1 MREPCCVLVR
11 CLKKRPHRPMVGMRR
26 RIRCFAS
33 ALNWRRVPLRVAIFF
48 CKENSLSLNTARRSA
63 VSTKKT
69 FLGPWP
75 MLLRWVSCRVMMMNS
90 NLIQKNAH
98 AVASASARKDPN
110 AGCFHAGCS
119 EWEFDF
125 GFRSGRLLETKI
137 KQQLPSGCSSFSRSS
152 NSKNQ
157 PGAALE
163 RAPKITTP
171 IDRADDT
178 RDTGSTIGSEEETG
192 ALKSI
197 RGVRDKYERTDEKH
211 AADTKHHASSARPR
225 R

>member
-1 MREPCCVLVR
+1 M
-11 CLKKRPHRPMVGMRR
+11 
-26 RIRCFAS
+26 RIREAPPVRLVPWGLSRRNNTPTSSFVFFLLLRPPANAPS
-33 ALNWRRVPLRVAIFF
+33 PRRVSAFAKKIFRTKDNKTTRRHLQEQGTKLFLRLVARVAPLDFMPGDDDEF
-48 CKENSLSLNTARRSA
+48 KFN
-63 VSTKKT
+63 TKKT
-69 FLGPWP
+69 
-75 MLLRWVSCRVMMMNS
+75 
-90 NLIQKNAH
+90 AH

-178 RDTGSTIGSEEETG
+178 RDTGSTIGSDEETG
-192 ALKSI
+192 GAQ
-197 RGVRDKYERTDEKH
+197 KH
-211 AADTKHHASSARPR
+211 EGSAR
-225 R
+225 

>member
-1 MREPCCVLVR
+1 M
-11 CLKKRPHRPMVGMRR
+11 
-26 RIRCFAS
+26 
-33 ALNWRRVPLRVAIFF
+33 
-48 CKENSLSLNTARRSA
+48 
-63 VSTKKT
+63 
-69 FLGPWP
+69 
-75 MLLRWVSCRVMMMNS
+75 
-90 NLIQKNAH
+90 
-98 AVASASARKDPN
+98 ASASARKDQN

-125 GFRSGRLLETKI
+125 GFRSGSLLETEI

-163 RAPKITTP
+163 RAPKNTTP

-178 RDTGSTIGSEEETG
+178 RDTGSTIGSDEETG
-192 ALKSI
+192 ALKSM

-211 AADTKHHASSARPR
+211 AADTIEIRLVGAPRATPRARSTSPRSPASARALTR
-225 R
+225 A